1 MKIRT
6 KYQRFAITAFLGIGL
21 VYNCASEGALTGGPP
36 DTTPPEVIFSIPEP
50 AATNVP
56 GNTTINLVFS
66 EKMMPASVRQALRVT
81 PEPESGFEVKTSW
94 RKAKITFNA
103 PLRTD
108 QTYLVTLDKAATDLR
123 QNGLDGTFILAFST
137 GNRID
142 NGVLGG
148 LVVGDKDVRR
158 KGNLLLYENTARSLD
173 SLRAT
178 HAEYVFQPSDSGYF
192 TLPYLVE
199 RPYMLFYHWDKNQ
212 NGRMDAGDFFG
223 RPHSTT
229 VYPQPDS
236 AITEIRIRPAMLPPE
251 KLTLLGARAFS
262 PTLLRLRFNRPVAA
276 IQTPQDLKIVVND
289 QSIELLGVAPVATDE
304 YSILVHS
311 TIPLTTEA
319 SSLWVRQFTDTTCT
333 RLDSDTLG
341 IQSATRRDSVEMDL
355 LAVGFENG
363 ATTVLPTPESHITM
377 QFSLP
382 VNQFPDS
389 LFSLRTTGP
398 DTVEIP
404 GSVKLSR
411 TMEVIFTPDS
421 LLPTGRE
428 LQWEFLAKPV
438 RGWWQETL
446 ADSVYSGKLRTISPD
461 SLGHLI
467 ITQNSGETL
476 RLVLQGP
483 RGVTETVFPSGVATT
498 VPDLYAGEY
507 TGWAYQDINSNQQY
521 DHGGFAVHAAA
532 EPFWVF
538 PDVIPIR
545 ARWEYDVGLWD
556 FSAEK

>member
-1 MKIRT
+1 MKIQHKHQLLALAT
-6 KYQRFAITAFLGIGL
+6 FLGMGL
-21 VYNCASEGALTGGPP
+21 LYRCASEGALTGGPP
-36 DTTPPEVIFSIPEP
+36 DTTPPAVIFSLPEP
-50 AATNVP
+50 TATNVP
-56 GNTTINLVFS
+56 ANTTVNLVFS
-66 EKMMPASVRQALRVT
+66 EKMVPASVRHAVRVT
-81 PEPESGFEVKTSW
+81 PEPEGGFEIKTSW
-94 RKAKITFNA
+94 RKAKIKFNT
-103 PLRTD
+103 PLRAD
-108 QTYLVTLDKAATDLR
+108 QTYLVTLDKTATDLR

-158 KGNLLLYENTARSLD
+158 KGDLLLYENTTRSLD
-173 SLRAT
+173 SLRSF

-236 AITEIRIRPAMLPPE
+236 AITEIRIRPVMLPPE
-251 KLTLLGARAFS
+251 KLTLLGARALS

-276 IQTPQDLKIVVND
+276 IRTPRDVKILVNG
-289 QSIELLGVAPVATDE
+289 QPIELLGIAPVATDE

-311 TIPLTTEA
+311 TIPLTTEE
-319 SSLWVRQFTDTTCT
+319 SSLWVQQFTDTTGT
-333 RLDSDTLG
+333 QLNSDTLG
-341 IQSATRRDSVEMDL
+341 IQSATRRDSVEMEL
-355 LAVGFENG
+355 LAVRFENG

-398 DTVEIP
+398 DTVDLP
-404 GSVKLSR
+404 GTVKLSH
-411 TMEVIFTPDS
+411 TMQAVFTPDS
-421 LLPTGRE
+421 LLPAGRD
-428 LQWEFLAKPV
+428 LQWKFLAKPV
-438 RGWWQETL
+438 RGWRQETL

-461 SLGHLI
+461 SLGQLI

-483 RGVTETVFPSGVATT
+483 RGVTETVLPSGVATT

-538 PDVIPIR
+538 PDMFPIR
-545 ARWEYDVGLWD
+545 ARWDYDVGLWD
-556 FSAEK
+556 FLEIK